1 MPMVSLLLLLCAAA
15 PDWAAWLEE
24 VAAVAPVDDID
35 TASDGADVASQRVR
49 VLAAAVASTVAPFRA
64 PMQRVRPVTPAAP
77 RDIPRTRL
85 VIGTSPAVPRG
96 PPQG

>member
-15 PDWAAWLEE
+15 PDWAAWLED
-24 VAAVAPVDDID
+24 VAAVAPVDDVD

-49 VLAAAVASTVAPFRA
+49 VLAAAVASTVAPLKA
-64 PMQRVRPVTPAAP
+64 PVPRILAVTQAAP
-77 RDIPRTRL
+77 QERPRTRL

>member
-24 VAAVAPVDDID
+24 VAAVAPVDDVD
-35 TASDGADVASQRVR
+35 PASDGADVASQRVR
-49 VLAAAVASTVAPFRA
+49 VLAAAVAPTVAPLRA
-64 PMQRVRPVTPAAP
+64 PMQRVLPVAEAAP
-77 RDIPRTRL
+77 QDLPRTRL
-85 VIGTSPAVPRG
+85 VIGKSPAVPRG